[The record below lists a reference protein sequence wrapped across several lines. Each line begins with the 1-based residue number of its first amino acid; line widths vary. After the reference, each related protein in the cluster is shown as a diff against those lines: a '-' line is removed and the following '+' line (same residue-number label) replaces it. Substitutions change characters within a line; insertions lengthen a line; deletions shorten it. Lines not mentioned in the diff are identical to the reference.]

1 MSDRQF
7 TFLNIA
13 GLSTGLA
20 CSLLIFFW
28 VKDEKNMDH
37 FNQKDERLYQV
48 IKSWIGSDGRV
59 EASQHTPGMMAS
71 SLKSEFPEIEYA
83 VPVVSEFEKGL
94 IGTEDK
100 IIKAAPRYVGDDF
113 FDVFTYQ
120 LVDGSESAALKNV
133 KGVLL
138 SEQTARS
145 LFNTTKGVVGKIV
158 SWKTG
163 DEMSGAFTVTG
174 VFASPANASDKF
186 DVVFSFQHY
195 FDTFVK
201 KYGLDRWDSNNPS
214 TYLVFKP
221 GTDVALFNE
230 KIKNYSRNKL
240 EAAYGKDA
248 LQYEGEMFVQK
259 FSDTYLYNQYEN
271 GKISGGRISYVR
283 LFSIIALI
291 IMIIACINFMN
302 LATAKSA
309 SRIKE
314 AGIRKMVG
322 ANRTHLIL
330 RYFGES
336 TFMSV
341 LSLLIAIGIVYLLLP
356 PFRIITGKELHLS
369 LDLQTLLTLGG
380 ITLATG
386 ILAGL
391 YPAVYLT
398 SFKPSWVLKGAQQV
412 TGGQSFVRKGLVVF
426 QFSLSIIF
434 IVAVMVV
441 YRQMELV
448 QNKSLGFDKH
458 NVISFTAEGKVKDQM
473 PSFLDELRKIP
484 GVTHA
489 SGMEGDLVGFHS
501 GGGGVEWP
509 GKTQGIEFAGDY
521 VNSGW
526 LETFRIP
533 VLEGRPIEGGRDSN
547 AVLFNEA
554 AIRLMGLKNPV
565 GQTVTMWGRVC
576 TIIGVMKDFHYE
588 SLYHKPGPYF
598 IRYQPVNTSVVAKL
612 DAGNTSATI
621 ERIKAAYQQFNG
633 GVAFEYKFVDDDFQ
647 KLYAA
652 EQRVSQLSKY
662 FAGLAVLISCLGLF
676 GLAAFTAQKRK
687 KEIGVRKVLGATVAN
702 VTMMLTGNFLKLIG
716 IALLIGFPLSW
727 WLMNQWLMDF
737 QYRINFTADIFVY
750 ATVATLLITLV
761 TISFQALKASLA
773 NPVNSLRSE

>member
-1 MSDRQF
+1 MLRIIKQTWRTLMSDRQF

-28 VKDEKNMDH
+28 VKDERNMDH
-37 FNQKDERLYQV
+37 FNKKDERLYQV
-48 IKSWIGSDGRV
+48 IKSWIGSDGRI
-59 EASQHTPGMMAS
+59 EATQHTPGVMAS

-83 VPVVSEFEKGL
+83 IPVVSEFEKGL
-94 IGTEDK
+94 IGTEQK
-100 IIKAAPRYVGDDF
+100 MIKAAPRYVGGDF
-113 FDVFTYQ
+113 FNVFTYP
-120 LVDGSESAALKNV
+120 LVEGSESTALKDV

-163 DEMSGAFTVTG
+163 DEISGVYTVAG
-174 VFASPANASDKF
+174 VFAQPLNASDKF

-240 EAAYGKDA
+240 QAVAGDEA

-309 SRIKE
+309 ARIKE

-322 ANRTHLIL
+322 ANRMHLIF

-341 LSLLIAIGIVYLLLP
+341 LSLLFAIGIVYLLLP
-356 PFRIITGKELHLS
+356 PFRIITGKALELS
-369 LDLQTLLTLGG
+369 LDLQTLLTLAG

-391 YPAVYLT
+391 YPAIYIT
-398 SFKPSWVLKGAQQV
+398 SFKASWVLKGSQRV

-434 IVAVMVV
+434 IVAVMIV
-441 YRQMELV
+441 YRQMKLV
-448 QNKSLGFDKH
+448 QNKSLGLDKH
-458 NVISFTAEGKVKDQM
+458 NVISFST
-473 PSFLDELRKIP
+473 LR
-484 GVTHA
+484 
-489 SGMEGDLVGFHS
+489 
-501 GGGGVEWP
+501 
-509 GKTQGIEFAGDY
+509 
-521 VNSGW
+521 
-526 LETFRIP
+526 
-533 VLEGRPIEGGRDSN
+533 
-547 AVLFNEA
+547 
-554 AIRLMGLKNPV
+554 
-565 GQTVTMWGRVC
+565 
-576 TIIGVMKDFHYE
+576 
-588 SLYHKPGPYF
+588 
-598 IRYQPVNTSVVAKL
+598 
-612 DAGNTSATI
+612 
-621 ERIKAAYQQFNG
+621 
-633 GVAFEYKFVDDDFQ
+633 
-647 KLYAA
+647 
-652 EQRVSQLSKY
+652 
-662 FAGLAVLISCLGLF
+662 
-676 GLAAFTAQKRK
+676 
-687 KEIGVRKVLGATVAN
+687 
-702 VTMMLTGNFLKLIG
+702 
-716 IALLIGFPLSW
+716 
-727 WLMNQWLMDF
+727 
-737 QYRINFTADIFVY
+737 
-750 ATVATLLITLV
+750 
-761 TISFQALKASLA
+761 
-773 NPVNSLRSE
+773 